1 MIMMKRIVCLLFAVL
16 LLACLGATAF
26 ADSGEPNLK
35 IGDTMPD
42 FTVSLT
48 DGSTATL
55 SELLKDNDLVVLNFF
70 ASWCGPCEGEFPD
83 MEKVYQA
90 NSDRM
95 VILSL
100 SAYEDDTMEI
110 IADYKDSH
118 GLSFPM
124 GLSGSELKETVGVPG
139 YPTTLFIDRNGKVGF
154 VKVGAFMAEGDF
166 EAKVDHFL
174 APDYNGN
181 GMESEIAHS
190 YTTQILGGLAGAGLL
205 LVIAR
210 WALFR
215 KAGKPGWHSLIP
227 VLNVCQEFS
236 LCWKGW
242 VGLLSLAC
250 PAAYMAINTL
260 INAGMLPMDGV
271 TTAVKVACIVLFV
284 ILRIA
289 ESMKL
294 ARAFGKKAGTGILLL
309 IFATLG
315 RLVLG
320 LSKAQYVGKEA

>member
-1 MIMMKRIVCLLFAVL
+1 MMKRILSLLCAVL
-16 LLACLGATAF
+16 LLLCLGATAF
-26 ADSGEPNLK
+26 ADAGEPNLK
-35 IGDTMPD
+35 VGDTMPD

-48 DGSTATL
+48 DGTTATL
-55 SELLKDNDLVVLNFF
+55 SELLKEKDLVVLNFF
-70 ASWCGPCEGEFPD
+70 ASWCVPCEREFPD

-100 SAYEDDTMEI
+100 SAYEDDTMEV
-110 IADYKDSH
+110 IADYKESH

-124 GLSGSELKETVGVPG
+124 GLSGSELAATVGVPA
-139 YPTTLFIDRNGKVGF
+139 YPTTLFIDRSGKVGF
-154 VKVGAFMAEGDF
+154 VKVGAFQVEGDF
-166 EAKVDHFL
+166 EAKVSHFL
-174 APDYNGN
+174 SQDYDGN
-181 GMESEIAHS
+181 GMSAEIAHS
-190 YTTQILGGLAGAGLL
+190 YTTQILGGIAGVGLL

-227 VLNVCQEFS
+227 VLSDCQEFS
-236 LCWKGW
+236 LCWSGW
-242 VGLLSLAC
+242 VGLVFLVC
-250 PAAYMAINTL
+250 PAAYVAINVL
-260 INAGMLPMDGV
+260 INAGMLPSGAVM
-271 TTAVKVACIVLFV
+271 TAVKVALAVLFV

-294 ARAFGKKAGTGILLL
+294 AKVFGKKAGTGILLL

-315 RLVLG
+315 RLFLG
-320 LSKAQYVGKEA
+320 LGKAQYVGKAA